1 MSNPSRPPRSAWP
14 IMAFY
19 FLSFIAAGIYMP
31 YLQLYFRRIGLTG
44 TQIGTLTAVMP
55 FVGLLLPLA
64 WGVLADLTRAQHR
77 LLSLAVAAST
87 LSFMAFPL
95 VKGFG
100 PLLAVNMLFAAF
112 NSPIGPL
119 TTSVLF
125 DHLERFG
132 GDYGRI
138 RVWGSVGYGLAVWLS
153 GRTIQATSLHSMF
166 YGYGLFAGLAL
177 MASLWLPH
185 PEGRPIGRQ
194 IGQEAVQLLHRP
206 SFLLFLACAFGWR
219 IFTSVYYTFFTIYL
233 DALGASEGL
242 IGIAW
247 GTALVGEI
255 LIIRFS
261 GAILER
267 MGVVRFYAL
276 GLLGTALRWAVYG
289 FIRAPAAIIP
299 FQVLH
304 GLTYGAT
311 ATATVIYAERSV
323 SSELRAS
330 AQGLL
335 HSVMWG
341 LGGVIGSLLVGPL
354 YDLIGV
360 QNLFRISSI
369 GALFIGLVI
378 LLWVREPSGG
388 EDILEGG
395 KRT

>member
-177 MASLWLPH
+177 MASLWLPP
-185 PEGRPIGRQ
+185 PEGRPIGRR